1 MDRRSFLQLAAGSPL
16 AGAQARRVQ
25 PNVVLILA
33 DDLGYGDIGCYGGT
47 AARTPHLDALAG
59 RGIRFTDFH
68 SNGAMCSPT
77 RAALLTGQYQQ
88 RCGIEEVLSEKDD
101 WEGGLDLK
109 HVTFAEVLREAGYS
123 TGMFGKW
130 HLGYT
135 PALGPTRQGF
145 SRYQGF
151 MGGCLDYH
159 SHLNRSGR
167 PDWWDQ
173 ERQIQEKGYTTE
185 LLADHA
191 SRFIEQNRTRPFCL
205 YVPFQGVH
213 FPFQGP
219 RDKADRALGGD
230 YWSDAKYGS
239 RPDRRAAFAEMVES
253 LDAAVGRILSTLKTQ
268 GLERETFVFFTSD
281 NGGFDMVSSNRPL
294 RGAKGQLWEGGHRV
308 PAIASWPGHLAA
320 GAVKPGTALTMDVF
334 PTMAALAGANRLPRL
349 DGVNLLPWMKGTHDL
364 PARTLFWRNRRAR
377 AARKQE
383 WKLVIEGERRFLFN
397 LARDIGEQRDLASSE
412 PHRVRQLD
420 AELAVWE
427 KDLPAISR
435 G

>member
-1 MDRRSFLQLAAGSPL
+1 M
-16 AGAQARRVQ
+16 GAPAHRER
-25 PNVVLILA
+25 PNIVLILA

-47 AARTPHLDALAG
+47 AARTPHLDALAQ
-59 RGIRFTDFH
+59 RGVRFTDFH

-101 WEGGLDLK
+101 WKGGLDLK
-109 HVTFAEVLREAGYS
+109 HVTFAEVLRDAGYT

-135 PALGPTRQGF
+135 PVLGPARQGF
-145 SRYQGF
+145 ARYHGF

-173 ERQIQEKGYTTE
+173 ERQIEEKGYTTE

-191 SRFIEQNRTRPFCL
+191 ARFIDENRTRSFCL
-205 YVPFQGVH
+205 YVPFQAVH

-219 RDKADRALGGD
+219 RDKADRKLGGD

-253 LDAAVGRILSTLKTQ
+253 LDAAVGRVFSALKTH
-268 GLERETFVFFTSD
+268 GLERNTFVFFTSD

-320 GAVKPGTALTMDVF
+320 GAVKQGTALTMDLF
-334 PTMAALAGANRLPRL
+334 PTMAALASVNRLPKL
-349 DGVNLLPWMKGTHDL
+349 DGVNLMPWMKGQRDL
-364 PARTLFWRNRRAR
+364 PARTVFWRNRRAR
-377 AARKQE
+377 AARRGE
-383 WKLVIEGERRFLFN
+383 WKLVVEGGRRFLYN
-397 LARDIGEQRDLASSE
+397 LARDIGEQQDLA
-412 PHRVRQLD
+412 PQQPGRVRQLE
-420 AELAVWE
+420 AELAAWE
-427 KDLPAISR
+427 KDVSAQPAPATL
-435 G
+435 